1 MRIRMRVIK
10 WIMDRLEE
18 KKMWSIIR
26 RRLRMDRM
34 EMARSSSLSQTI
46 ALRLKK
52 NKMNPLVK
60 FLRLKQIKMAMMM
73 VVRNSIK

>member
-18 KKMWSIIR
+18 KKMWLIIR

-34 EMARSSSLSQTI
+34 EMARSSLLSQTI
-46 ALRLKK
+46 VLRLKK

-60 FLRLKQIKMAMMM
+60 SLRLKQIKMAMMM